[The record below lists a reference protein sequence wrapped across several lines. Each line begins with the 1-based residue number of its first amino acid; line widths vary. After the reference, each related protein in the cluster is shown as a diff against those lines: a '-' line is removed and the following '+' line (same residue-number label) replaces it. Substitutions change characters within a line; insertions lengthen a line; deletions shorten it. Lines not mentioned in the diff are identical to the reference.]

1 MSVLINSRPGRLA
14 ALGVAALWAT
24 CLAACGG
31 GGSSDSSGS
40 NPTDN
45 LYAASSEAQKAVE
58 GSLSAANAAV
68 SKSVVLGQNPLFDLG
83 SPSATAAAK
92 AAARPRAH
100 AVLSKPQAVEA
111 FTCVELELFTGPCT
125 GSATVEANFAAGAA
139 KIPAGSFIA
148 MSFTNLAGPVD
159 TLAISMSG
167 QYRIDFLS
175 EVDSKASSYANA
187 HLKLSTTAFAGKLGD
202 YSFGPDSSVALVDY
216 DASGAPTLTI
226 GELVLSKV
234 QLEGPLSNT
243 QYRLANAQVRQP
255 YWASG
260 SSNKIDY
267 LLQPWEL
274 KAARPAPGSTA
285 TLAASNAASA
295 KVEVTASAAA
305 SVVYAVQ
312 ISAAGT
318 TKRYTVTASYASGS
332 DTPSYGVAELN

>member
-1 MSVLINSRPGRLA
+1 MSVLINPRSGRLA
-14 ALGVAALWAT
+14 ALGLAAA
-24 CLAACGG
+24 LAACGG
-31 GGSSDSSGS
+31 GGSSDGGS
-40 NPTDN
+40 PTDN

-58 GSLSAANAAV
+58 GSLSAANTAV

-83 SPSATAAAK
+83 SPSAAAANAAAAK
-92 AAARPRAH
+92 RPRAQ
-100 AVLSKPQAVEA
+100 VLALGKAQAVEA
-111 FTCVELELFTGPCT
+111 FTCVELDLFTGPCT
-125 GSATVEANFAAGAA
+125 GSATVEANFAADAV
-139 KIPAGSFIA
+139 KIPASSFIA

-159 TLAISMSG
+159 GLAISLSG

-175 EVDSKASSYANA
+175 EIDTKASSYANA

-202 YSFGPDSSVALVDY
+202 YSFGPDSSVATVDY

-226 GELVLSKV
+226 GDLVLSKV
-234 QLEGPLSNT
+234 QLEGPLTNS

-260 SSNKIDY
+260 SGNKIDY
-267 LLQPWEL
+267 LLKPWEL
-274 KAARPAPGSTA
+274 KASRPALGSIA

-312 ISAAGT
+312 ISAAGA

-332 DTPSYGVAELN
+332 DTPSYSVSELN

>member
-1 MSVLINSRPGRLA
+1 MSVLINPRPGRLA
-14 ALGVAALWAT
+14 ALGLAAA
-24 CLAACGG
+24 LAACGG
-31 GGSSDSSGS
+31 GGSSDSSS
-40 NPTDN
+40 PTDN

-58 GSLSAANAAV
+58 GSLSAANTAV

-83 SPSATAAAK
+83 SPSAAAAN
-92 AAARPRAH
+92 AAGAKRPRAQ
-100 AVLSKPQAVEA
+100 VLALGKALAVEA

-125 GSATVEANFAAGAA
+125 GSATVEANFAADAV
-139 KIPAGSFIA
+139 KIPASSFIA

-159 TLAISMSG
+159 GLAISLSG

-175 EVDSKASSYANA
+175 EIDTKASSYANA

-202 YSFGPDSSVALVDY
+202 YSFGPDSSVATVDY

-226 GELVLSKV
+226 GDLVLSKV
-234 QLEGPLSNT
+234 QLEGPLTNT

-260 SSNKIDY
+260 SGNKIDY
-267 LLQPWEL
+267 LLKPWEL
-274 KAARPAPGSTA
+274 KASRPALGSIA

-312 ISAAGT
+312 ISAAGA

-332 DTPSYGVAELN
+332 DTPSYSVSELN